1 MKTLSKFTL
10 IAAIFTLWV
19 LKSYVVLSQTSAESV
34 VAEIETQRFAAFV
47 SKDYT
52 YLDKVLA
59 DDLFYCHSNALID
72 TKSSLIQSLKDG
84 KLTYQE
90 MTPEE
95 IKVRIYG
102 KTAVITGLCAAK
114 VLSNGQQI
122 NTKFRFT
129 DVYVK
134 NKVGWQMVSWQSL
147 RLP

>member
-1 MKTLSKFTL
+1 MKTLSRLTL
-10 IAAIFTLWV
+10 ITTILTLWV
-19 LKSYVVLSQTSAESV
+19 LKSYVALSQTSSENA
-34 VAEIETQRFAAFV
+34 VADVEKQRFAALV
-47 SKDYT
+47 SKDFA

-59 DDLFYCHSNALID
+59 DDLYYCHSSGLID
-72 TKSSLIQSLKDG
+72 SKSSLVQSIKDG

-90 MTPEE
+90 MTPQELK
-95 IKVRIYG
+95 IRIYG

-129 DVYVK
+129 DVYE
-134 NKVGWQMVSWQSL
+134 MVSWQSL